1 MGIQVALKHR
11 TLYRYDKAVSLGPQI
26 IRLRP
31 GPHCR
36 TPILGYSLNV
46 EPTEHTLSWQFD
58 PSSNQQARVLFPK
71 KTSEFAVEVNLVAD
85 LSPFNPFDF
94 LIDPAAEEYPFQYAL
109 DVAKDLHPYLRIDSP
124 GPLLRA
130 FVEGCRDQRTSTV
143 NLLLLLNRK
152 VRDEIGYVTRLEH
165 GIQMSEETLQERSG
179 SCRDSAW
186 LLIES
191 LRNLGIAAR
200 FVSGYLI
207 QLADEKNPV
216 VSGPHNPPQSDSADL
231 HAWAEAFLPG
241 AGWIGLDPTSGLL
254 AGEGH
259 IPLACTSSPS
269 QAAPISGTAERA
281 SADFSHE
288 MSVRRLNDSR
298 SLPQGDADAQWL
310 RIRQLASR
318 VDADLQAYDVR
329 LTMGG
334 EPTYVCTDEPES
346 AQWNIDAL
354 GENKRNRGLALIRAL
369 REKLAPGG
377 LLHYGQGKWYPGE
390 KLPRWA
396 LSCFWRADGVPV
408 WEEAK
413 LVARENHD
421 YGLKA
426 SDAFRF
432 MRALTRRLQVTAENI
447 LPAFE
452 QGAPRTE
459 PAGYILPIRRRQPH
473 GVLRWSSLWWFPTA
487 ESIILLPGD
496 SPIGYRIPT
505 EAMPWTAPD
514 ELEYTFDDSP
524 FEDRVK
530 LPSGKPQR
538 MDLFEVEPEADPLPP
553 MARSLDS
560 ARELIRPSLCVQIS
574 DGRLHVSLPYAPI
587 LADYLDLVSAVED
600 TCLYLQMPVWI
611 EGYAPSSDP
620 RLRSF
625 SVTPDPGVLE
635 INMPPAKNWEDLEQ
649 INLLLDHEA
658 RQNRLVSEK
667 YNFGGHREATGG
679 GSHIVIG
686 GATIVDSPL
695 LRRPDLLRSM
705 VAFWQ
710 NHPSLSYLF
719 SGMYVGP
726 TSQYPRVDETRMD
739 SLYELE
745 VAFRHLPSTDCPW
758 HVIDGLFRN
767 LLADVTGNTHRAEFC
782 IDKLFPPEGLGL
794 QLGLLEL
801 RAFEMPPDMRM
812 GLLQMLLVRALVC
825 AFWKAPFEGALIPWG
840 TMLHDRF
847 MLPHFVQQDFL
858 EVLAHLRKSGF
869 DFETEWFTSHF
880 EFRFPKIG
888 SISADGVEVELR
900 RALEPWNVLAEE
912 TASGRTIRNV
922 DSSVERVQV
931 KVSRLTADSRYIVAC
946 NGRHVP
952 LHPTNQ
958 PGVAVAGVRF
968 RARRL
973 SATMHPTIPVHSPL
987 TFTFIDR
994 RTGRSTAQCVYRIE
1008 PPEGR
1013 DYKGRPVDAAEALAR
1028 RLERFEVIDS
1038 VVPVPIPEEEVNP
1051 VFPGTLDLRIPST
1064 SPRARI
1070 EKQEHSS

>member
-11 TLYRYDKAVSLGPQI
+11 THYRYDKAVSLGPQI
-26 IRLRP
+26 IKLRP
-31 GPHCR
+31 GLHCR
-36 TPILGYSLNV
+36 TPILSYSLDV
-46 EPTEHTLSWQFD
+46 APAEHSLSWQLD

-85 LSPFNPFDF
+85 LSPLNPFDF
-94 LIDPAAEEYPFQYAL
+94 LIDPAAEEYPFQYAP
-109 DVAKDLHPYLRIDSP
+109 DVARDLHPYLLVDPP
-124 GPLLRA
+124 GPLLRS
-130 FVEGCRDQRTSTV
+130 FVVGCRDQRTSTV
-143 NLLLLLNRK
+143 KLLLLLNRK

-165 GIQMSEETLQERSG
+165 GIQTSEETLQKRSG
-179 SCRDSAW
+179 SCRDSTW
-186 LLIES
+186 LLIEC

-207 QLADEKNPV
+207 QLAADKNTELSSSN
-216 VSGPHNPPQSDSADL
+216 SGPQSDSADL

-259 IPLACTSSPS
+259 IPLACTSTAG

-281 SADFSHE
+281 SADFSSE

-298 SLPQGDADAQWL
+298 PLSEDDAEAQWP
-310 RIRQLASR
+310 RVRQVAHR

-334 EPTYVCTDEPES
+334 EPTYVGIDEAES

-354 GENKRNRGLALIRAL
+354 GDDKRNRGLALMQAL

-390 KLPRWA
+390 QLPRWA

-408 WEEAK
+408 WGDVK
-413 LVARENHD
+413 LIAQENRD
-421 YGLKA
+421 YGFKA

-452 QGAPRTE
+452 QDAPTTE

-473 GVLRWSSLWWFPTA
+473 GVLRWSSQWWFPS
-487 ESIILLPGD
+487 EGSIVLSPGD

-505 EAMPWTAPD
+505 EAIPWIAPD
-514 ELEYTFDDSP
+514 ELEYAFDDGP
-524 FEDRVK
+524 FADRVK

-538 MDLFEVEPEADPLPP
+538 MELFDSEPGADPLPP
-553 MARSLDS
+553 VLRSLDS
-560 ARELIRPSLCVQIS
+560 VHELIRPSLCMQVR
-574 DGRLHVSLPYAPI
+574 DGRLHVSLPYAPV

-600 TCLYLQMPVWI
+600 ACRYLQLPVWI
-611 EGYAPSSDP
+611 EGYAPAADP

-635 INMPPAKNWEDLEQ
+635 INMPPAQNWEELEQ
-649 INLLLDHEA
+649 INMLLDREA

-667 YNFGGHREATGG
+667 YNFSGNRDATGG

-686 GATIVDSPL
+686 GLTIADSPI

-739 SLYELE
+739 ALYELD

-758 HVIDGLFRN
+758 YVIDGLFRN
-767 LLADVTGNTHRAEFC
+767 LLADMTGNTHRAEFC

-825 AFWKAPFEGALIPWG
+825 AFWKKPFEGALIRWG
-840 TMLHDRF
+840 TALHDRF
-847 MLPHFVQQDFL
+847 MLPHFVRQDFI

-869 DFETEWFTSHF
+869 DFETEWFDSHF
-880 EFRFPKIG
+880 EFRFPKFG
-888 SISADGVEVELR
+888 SIAANGVEVELR

-912 TASGRTIRNV
+912 TASGRTVRNV

-931 KVSRLTADSRYIVAC
+931 KVSGLTPDSLYIVAC

-952 LHPTNQ
+952 LHPAAEL
-958 PGVAVAGVRF
+958 GVAVAGVRF
-968 RARRL
+968 RARKL

-987 TFTFIDR
+987 IFTLIDR
-994 RTGRSTAQCVYRIE
+994 RNGRSLGQCAYRIE

-1013 DYKGRPVDAAEALAR
+1013 DYKGRPADAAEALAR
-1028 RLERFEVIDS
+1028 RLERFEVID
-1038 VVPVPIPEEEVNP
+1038 PVIPVTMPEEEVNP
-1051 VFPGTLDLRIPST
+1051 IFPGTLDLRIPSS
-1064 SPRARI
+1064 SPSVRI
-1070 EKQEHSS
+1070 ETQELLP

>member
-31 GPHCR
+31 GQHCR
-36 TPILGYSLNV
+36 TPILSYSLDI
-46 EPTEHTLSWQFD
+46 EPAEHSMSWQFD
-58 PSSNQQARVLFPK
+58 PSSNQHARVLFPK
-71 KTSEFAVEVNLVAD
+71 KTTEFAVEVNLVAD
-85 LSPFNPFDF
+85 MSPVNPFDF
-94 LIDPAAEEYPFQYAL
+94 LIDPSAEEFPFQYASGI
-109 DVAKDLHPYLRIDSP
+109 ARDLHPYLLVDPPS
-124 GPLLRA
+124 PLLRT
-130 FVEGCRDQRTSTV
+130 FVEGYRDQRTGTV
-143 NLLLLLNRK
+143 DLLLLLNRK
-152 VRDEIGYVTRLEH
+152 VRDEIDYVTRLEH
-165 GIQMSEETLQERSG
+165 GIQTSEETLQTRAG

-186 LLIES
+186 LLIEC
-191 LRNLGIAAR
+191 LRSLGIAAR

-207 QLADEKNPV
+207 QLADDKKAEVK
-216 VSGPHNPPQSDSADL
+216 GPNSSPQSDSADL

-241 AGWIGLDPTSGLL
+241 AGWVGLDPTSGLL
-254 AGEGH
+254 ASEGH
-259 IPLACTSSPS
+259 IPLACTSSAG

-281 SADFSHE
+281 SSDFSYE
-288 MSVRRLNDSR
+288 MSVRRLQDARQPSE
-298 SLPQGDADAQWL
+298 GDAEAQWL
-310 RIRQLASR
+310 RIRHVAHR
-318 VDADLQAYDVR
+318 VDEDLQAYDVR

-334 EPTYVCTDEPES
+334 EPTYVGIDDPES

-354 GENKRNRGLALIRAL
+354 GDDKRNHGLALIQGL

-377 LLHYGQGKWYPGE
+377 LLHFGQGKWYPGE
-390 KLPRWA
+390 QLPRWA

-408 WEEAK
+408 WEDVK
-413 LVARENHD
+413 LVAQENHD
-421 YGLKA
+421 YEFKA

-432 MRALTRRLQVTAENI
+432 MCALTRRLQVTAENI

-452 QGAPRTE
+452 QDAPTIE

-473 GVLRWSSLWWFPTA
+473 GVLRWSSQWWFPILQ
-487 ESIILLPGD
+487 SIVLSPGD

-514 ELEYTFDDSP
+514 ELEYTFDDAP
-524 FEDRVK
+524 FADRVK
-530 LPSGKPQR
+530 LPTGKPQR
-538 MDLFEVEPEADPLPP
+538 MELFSAEPEADSLPP
-553 MARSLDS
+553 VMHSRDS
-560 ARELIRPSLCVQIS
+560 ARELIRPSLCIQIR

-600 TCLYLQMPVWI
+600 TCRYLQLPVWI
-611 EGYAPSSDP
+611 EGYAPAADP

-635 INMPPAKNWEDLEQ
+635 INMPPAQNWEELEQ
-649 INLLLDHEA
+649 INMLLDHEA

-667 YNFGGHREATGG
+667 YNFSGNRDATGG

-686 GATIVDSPL
+686 GATIADSPI

-726 TSQYPRVDETRMD
+726 TSQYPRVDETRTD
-739 SLYELE
+739 ALYELE

-758 HVIDGLFRN
+758 HVVDGLFRN
-767 LLADVTGNTHRAEFC
+767 LLADMTGNTHRAEFC

-801 RAFEMPPDMRM
+801 RAFEMQPNMRM

-825 AFWKAPFEGALIPWG
+825 AFWKVPFEGAPIRWG

-847 MLPHFVQQDFL
+847 MLPHFVQQDFH

-869 DFETEWFTSHF
+869 DFDTEWFASHF

-888 SISADGVEVELR
+888 SIAAGGVEVELR

-912 TASGRTIRNV
+912 TASGRTVRNV

-931 KVSRLTADSRYIVAC
+931 KVSGSTADSRYIVAC

-968 RARRL
+968 RARKL

-987 TFTFIDR
+987 TFTLIDR
-994 RTGRSTAQCVYRIE
+994 RNGHSLRQCVYRID

-1013 DYKGRPVDAAEALAR
+1013 AYKGLPVDAAEALTR
-1028 RLERFEVIDS
+1028 RLERFQVIDPI
-1038 VVPVPIPEEEVNP
+1038 VPVTMPEDEVNP
-1051 VFPGTLDLRIPST
+1051 VFPGTLDLRIPRTGPSV
-1064 SPRARI
+1064 RI
-1070 EKQEHSS
+1070 ETQEPSS